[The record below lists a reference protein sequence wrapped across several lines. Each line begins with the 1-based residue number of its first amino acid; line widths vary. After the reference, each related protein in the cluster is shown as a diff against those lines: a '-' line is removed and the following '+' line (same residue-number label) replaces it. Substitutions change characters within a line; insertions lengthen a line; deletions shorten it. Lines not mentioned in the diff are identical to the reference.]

1 MENHIAFS
9 AEAAVTI
16 LAAKGGGRL
25 TIGTREFGETLL
37 EFREL
42 ESDWANNQ
50 SLIWDIF
57 GIKRN
62 FAIASIMPAIVMHV
76 ISLKHQNVW
85 KSIC

>member
-9 AEAAVTI
+9 AEAAITI

-42 ESDWANNQ
+42 ESD
-50 SLIWDIF
+50 
-57 GIKRN
+57 
-62 FAIASIMPAIVMHV
+62 
-76 ISLKHQNVW
+76 
-85 KSIC
+85 